1 MLMFMLGAE
10 MQIYKRSAF
19 IILSYREYEKRRGM
33 NEKNEDEA
41 IA

>member
-1 MLMFMLGAE
+1 MLIFSEQGPKSINE
-10 MQIYKRSAF
+10 VHF

-33 NEKNEDEA
+33 NEKIQDEA